1 MLLLIL
7 RVPIVAHRVLS
18 DMLVLSDGMSR
29 LVVVML
35 LGHLLLLWIV
45 WIGKLVAL
53 LVWRRILNLSW
64 MHELIRRYESG
75 MRVCILLGYHE
86 VVHVP
91 LWCKT

>member
-1 MLLLIL
+1 MVPIPLWLLLLLVLIL
-7 RVPIVAHRVLS
+7 RVPIVTHRVLS
-18 DMLVLSDGMSR
+18 DVLVLSDGMSR

-75 MRVCILLGYHE
+75 MRVCILLGH
-86 VVHVP
+86 H
-91 LWCKT
+91 